1 MIIKKILLKRVLVS
15 DNSCMILSMENKKA
29 TIKDVASHSLVSIKT
44 VSRVINNEYGVS
56 KITKSNLF
64 IFIKA
69 LDYNPNKAAQGLR
82 SKKSFLIGLVYD
94 NPDKFYLSDIQSGV
108 LETCAKNGFSVVLFP
123 CNHKEK
129 DLTEKLIEFAKRT
142 NLDGLIPTISHTD
155 MKELVKNLQLEIPLC
170 VVSPGLLTSN
180 PLCVSSDDFKA
191 TYSMTCHLIKQGHKE
206 IGFIKGH
213 KDHGAIESDLRKVGI
228 RTKIDDRN
236 IRPGTKHYDWEIKGV
251 PIRLEIGPIFAS
263 NDAMAAGVMKAAHK
277 AKINIPNDISLVGFD
292 NSPTASQAWPSITT
306 IAQPIKEMASSAAQ
320 ILIDNI
326 SNKSEKKN
334 INKTFDSDIVVRIDG
349 QK

>member
-1 MIIKKILLKRVLVS
+1 M
-15 DNSCMILSMENKKA
+15 DNKKA
-29 TIKDVASHSLVSIKT
+29 TIKDVASHSQVSIKT

-56 KITKSNLF
+56 KITKSRVLKS
-64 IFIKA
+64 IKA

-108 LETCAKNGFSVVLFP
+108 LETCAINGFSVVLFP
-123 CNHKEK
+123 CNHQKSELI
-129 DLTEKLIEFAKRT
+129 DELIEFIKRT
-142 NLDGLIPTISHTD
+142 NLDGLILTPPISD

-180 PLCVSSDDFKA
+180 PLWVSSDDFKA
-191 TYSMTCHLIKQGHKE
+191 SYDMTCHLINQGHSN

-213 KDHGAIESDLRKVGI
+213 KGHGATQHRLDGYLKALSDNNI
-228 RTKIDDRN
+228 KIDDRN
-236 IRPGTKHYDWEIKGV
+236 ITEGDFSFDSGEIAAKKLLKNKS
-251 PIRLEIGPIFAS
+251 PKITAIFAS

-277 AKINIPNDISLVGFD
+277 AKINIPDKISLVGFD

-306 IAQPIKEMASSAAQ
+306 IGQPIKEMASYAAQ

-334 INKTFDSDIVVRIDG
+334 VNKTFDSELIFRESVRKI
-349 QK
+349 